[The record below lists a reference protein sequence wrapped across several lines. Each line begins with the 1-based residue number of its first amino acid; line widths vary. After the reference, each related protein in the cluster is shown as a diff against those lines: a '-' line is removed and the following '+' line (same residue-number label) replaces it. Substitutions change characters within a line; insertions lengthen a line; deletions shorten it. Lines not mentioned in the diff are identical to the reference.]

1 MTNGLPVAPTIY
13 GSKLVSLTAK
23 SVSIGPRL
31 VPNGMLDPGEPDLN
45 TYHGTTTSNLY
56 EMTRRVMT
64 SPAVACEFLTQAEY
78 VKPHFIDCKARWR
91 KARALKPM
99 LHC

>member
-1 MTNGLPVAPTIY
+1 LVGEDNLVFPAGRLRWTKIVTNGLPVAPTIY

-31 VPNGMLDPGEPDLN
+31 VPNGILDPGEPDLN

-56 EMTRRVMT
+56 V
-64 SPAVACEFLTQAEY
+64 
-78 VKPHFIDCKARWR
+78 DD
-91 KARALKPM
+91 
-99 LHC
+99 